1 MASAA
6 VGVPGEWGGFN
17 SVAVSCPLCGG
28 DTGIERQL
36 DPELGPLSLNEFE
49 TLVRNEWRRRLGSR
63 CYTREHSRAVI
74 RALLFYAL
82 TPESPVRSKL
92 IQQLI
97 WWELTTLG
105 TLGLDVAAVRYEL
118 RELALSI
125 RHVLN
130 DAGLPS
136 ERTARITDT
145 IEAKLIDTLA
155 WTERAP

>member
-1 MASAA
+1 MTWAA
-6 VGVPGEWGGFN
+6 VEVPRERSGFN

-49 TLVRNEWRRRLGSR
+49 TLVRNEWRRRLGSSG
-63 CYTREHSRAVI
+63 YTREQSRAVI
-74 RALLFYAL
+74 RGLLLYAL
-82 TPESPVRSKL
+82 IPDSPVRSKL

-105 TLGLDVAAVRYEL
+105 TLGLDVAAVRHEF
-118 RELALSI
+118 RELAPSI
-125 RHVLN
+125 HHVLN

-136 ERTARITDT
+136 ERTARIVDT
-145 IEAKLIDTLA
+145 IEAKLSDTLH
-155 WTERAP
+155 WTEHAP